1 MSKKFVKLIALLM
14 VATVAFCSLPMSA
27 LADNS
32 AEAVGPTGE
41 GALITSSD
49 SDLIA
54 YKAYLAQNP
63 NGKQAGEKDAVYVDG
78 ADGTFIPY
86 VAAEG
91 EDEDKAAAKAASTAE
106 AKYDYA
112 VKANGKQVKRNV
124 MDWTKGYGSVT
135 YTITV
140 PTSAYY
146 NFYLEF
152 LPPSVGVNVELGL
165 RIDDAGYA
173 FEGADS
179 IEFSRDWVNVP
190 TANGEKW
197 REDSR
202 GNQIAPEQQ
211 LTGELVERVATDE
224 TGVVVEPYMF
234 YLTEGVHT
242 ITLDG
247 QGHSVIISK
256 LGFIAPEQTVS
267 YEEYLKQHKM
277 GDYSS
282 VKEIVIQG
290 EDATVKNDS
299 SLIPKSTNGNNDL
312 VPIDP
317 YLTLINN
324 IGGVSWQTVGQKIE
338 WEFTVETAGYYQF
351 SAHYKQSDVVN
362 GDSWRWLK
370 IDGKTPFEEA
380 KTLNFSYDTQ
390 WKHYT
395 FGEKEGKETN
405 PYYIWLEAGK
415 HTLSLEVT
423 LAELAD
429 AYDRLFEIVETIGDM
444 YLQIVM
450 ITSET
455 PDTNRSYELFRQI
468 PTFNDTLKQCSDA
481 LRALVKDIQKSTGA
495 RGSQYIAAMNNMDRV
510 LNQMLDSPYLAHI
523 YVKDYYTNYTTLS
536 SWLSEMKKL
545 PVTIDE
551 MRFTPAGKTPDYK
564 TSNFFQDFGFEVVRL
579 WSSFVNDYTL
589 YDEKN
594 GGDALKLWVNWGRD
608 QTMALN
614 ALIQDDFVAKYN
626 IDVNLQIV
634 SCSLINGLLANNFP
648 DVQLYLSRTAPVNY
662 GMRGALLDLT
672 QFENGSEYTDVGLK
686 EVLARFNTTEDG
698 FGADAPYWY
707 NGSLYAIPDSQGFM
721 CMFYRTDV
729 FEDLGLSVPQ
739 TWEEFLYCAT
749 IIQRYNMDVYVP
761 YTQITTATTV
771 DAGIGALHLY
781 PTLLMQ
787 NGLDLYN
794 KEGNATN
801 INNVRAIQIFEEWT
815 EMYTDY
821 GYQKQADFYNR
832 LRNGS
837 MPLGISGYSTYFTL
851 YSAAPEIDGR
861 WAIANVPGT
870 HIATDC
876 NVPNCHNEDHI
887 SRLTAGS
894 GSGAGIVAKTPRPGK
909 AWAFLEWWTSA
920 EIQTRYSNNVESILG
935 LLGRSSTANQ
945 QAFANLAWDPEHLA
959 SLQEQ
964 WSYVREVPEVPGSYY
979 TSRAIDQAYW
989 SVINDGINAKDAIN
1003 KWSLIADNEIK
1014 RKIEEYS

>member
-14 VATVAFCSLPMSA
+14 VVTMAFCSLPLSA

-32 AEAVGPTGE
+32 ATTGEAVGE
-41 GALITSSD
+41 GALITKSD
-49 SDLIA
+49 SELIS
-54 YKAYLAQNP
+54 YKAYLTQNP
-63 NGKQAGEKDAVYVDG
+63 NGKAAEEKDAFYVDG
-78 ADGTFIPY
+78 ADGTFVPY
-86 VAAEG
+86 SG
-91 EDEDKAAAKAASTAE
+91 EDENKSSSTAE
-106 AKYDYA
+106 AKKDYA
-112 VKANGKQVKRNV
+112 LKADGKDVVRNV
-124 MDWTKGYGSVT
+124 IDWQKGYGSVV
-135 YTITV
+135 YTVTV

-152 LPPSVGVNVELGL
+152 LPPEVGVNIELGL
-165 RIDDAGYA
+165 RIDDADYA

-197 REDSR
+197 REDNR

-234 YLTEGVHT
+234 YLTAGTHT

-247 QGHSVIISK
+247 QGHTVLISK
-256 LGFIAPEQTVS
+256 LGFTAPEKTVS
-267 YEEYLKQHKM
+267 YEQYLKQHEM

-312 VPIDP
+312 IPIDP

-390 WKHYT
+390 WQHYT
-395 FGEKEGKETN
+395 FGAKEGKTTN
-405 PYYIWLEAGK
+405 PYYIWLEAGT

-468 PTFNDTLKQCSDA
+468 PTFNDTLKQCSEA
-481 LRALVKDIQKSTGA
+481 LRALVKDIQASTGA

-510 LNQMLDSPYLAHI
+510 LNQMLDAPYIAHI

-551 MRFTPAGKTPDYK
+551 MRFTPAGQEADYK
-564 TSNFFQDFGFEVVRL
+564 TTNFFQDFGFEVVRL

-589 YDEKN
+589 YDETK

-614 ALIQDDFVAKYN
+614 ALIQDDFVPTYDIN
-626 IDVNLQIV
+626 VNLQIV

-672 QFENGSEYTDVGLK
+672 QFDGSNGYKSYE
-686 EVLARFNTTEDG
+686 EVLTRYHDG
-698 FGADAPYWY
+698 AADPYWY

-729 FEDLGLSVPQ
+729 FEDLGLTVPE

-787 NGLDLYN
+787 NGLELYN
-794 KEGNATN
+794 SDRNATN
-801 INNVRAIQIFEEWT
+801 INNVKAIQIFEEWT

-870 HIATDC
+870 HVAEDC
-876 NVPNCHNEDHI
+876 TTPNCHNEDHI
-887 SRLTAGS
+887 NRLTAGS
-894 GSGAGIVAKTPRPGK
+894 GSGAGIVAKSPRPDK

-920 EIQTRYSNNVESILG
+920 DIQTRYSNNVESILG
-935 LLGRSSTANQ
+935 LLGRSATANIE
-945 QAFANLAWDPEHLA
+945 AFNRLGWDPEHLEA
-959 SLQEQ
+959 LNKQ
-964 WSYVREVPEVPGSYY
+964 WEHVYEVPEVPGSYY
-979 TSRAIDQAYW
+979 TTRAVDQAYW

>member
-14 VATVAFCSLPMSA
+14 VVTMAFCSLPLSA

-32 AEAVGPTGE
+32 ATTGEAVGE
-41 GALITSSD
+41 GALITKSD
-49 SDLIA
+49 SELIS

-63 NGKQAGEKDAVYVDG
+63 DGKAAEEKDAVYVDG
-78 ADGTFIPY
+78 ADGTFVPY
-86 VAAEG
+86 SG
-91 EDEDKAAAKAASTAE
+91 EDENKSSSTAE
-106 AKYDYA
+106 AKKDYA
-112 VKANGKQVKRNV
+112 LKADGKDVVRNV
-124 MDWTKGYGSVT
+124 IDWQKGYGSVV
-135 YTITV
+135 YTVTV

-152 LPPSVGVNVELGL
+152 LPPEVGVNIELGL
-165 RIDDAGYA
+165 RIDENDYA

-197 REDSR
+197 REDNR

-234 YLTEGVHT
+234 YLTAGNHT

-247 QGHSVIISK
+247 QGHTVLISK
-256 LGFIAPEQTVS
+256 LGFTAPEKTVS
-267 YEEYLKQHKM
+267 YEEYLKQHEM
-277 GDYSS
+277 GDYSDL
-282 VKEIVIQG
+282 KEIVIQG

-312 VPIDP
+312 IPIDP

-390 WKHYT
+390 WQHYT
-395 FGEKEGKETN
+395 FGAKEGKTTN
-405 PYYIWLEAGK
+405 PYYIWLEAGT

-481 LRALVKDIQKSTGA
+481 LRALVKDIQASTGA

-510 LNQMLDSPYLAHI
+510 LNQMLDAPYIAHI

-551 MRFTPAGKTPDYK
+551 MRFTPAGKQADYK
-564 TSNFFQDFGFEVVRL
+564 TTNFFQDFGFEVVRL

-589 YDEKN
+589 YDETK

-614 ALIQDDFVAKYN
+614 ALIQDDFVPTYDIN
-626 IDVNLQIV
+626 VNLQIV

-672 QFENGSEYTDVGLK
+672 QFDGSNGYKSYE
-686 EVLARFNTTEDG
+686 EVLTRYHDG
-698 FGADAPYWY
+698 AADPYWY

-729 FEDLGLSVPQ
+729 FEDLGLTVPQ

-787 NGLDLYN
+787 NGLELYN
-794 KEGNATN
+794 SDRNATN
-801 INNVRAIQIFEEWT
+801 INNVKAIQIFEEWT

-870 HIATDC
+870 HVATDC
-876 NVPNCHNEDHI
+876 TTPNCHNEDHI
-887 SRLTAGS
+887 NRLTAGS
-894 GSGAGIVAKTPRPGK
+894 GSGAGIVAKSPRPDK

-920 EIQTRYSNNVESILG
+920 DIQTRYSNNVESILG
-935 LLGRSSTANQ
+935 LLGRSATANIE
-945 QAFANLAWDPEHLA
+945 AFNRLGWDPEHLEA
-959 SLQEQ
+959 LNKQ
-964 WSYVREVPEVPGSYY
+964 WEHVYEVPEVPGSYY
-979 TSRAIDQAYW
+979 TTRAVDQAYW

>member
-14 VATVAFCSLPMSA
+14 VVTMAFCSLPLSA

-32 AEAVGPTGE
+32 ATTGEAVGE
-41 GALITSSD
+41 GALITKSD
-49 SDLIA
+49 SELIS

-63 NGKQAGEKDAVYVDG
+63 DGKAAEEKDAVYVDG
-78 ADGTFIPY
+78 ADGTFVPY
-86 VAAEG
+86 SG
-91 EDEDKAAAKAASTAE
+91 EDENKSSSTAE
-106 AKYDYA
+106 AKKDYA
-112 VKANGKQVKRNV
+112 LKADGKDVVRNV
-124 MDWTKGYGSVT
+124 IDWQKGYGSVV
-135 YTITV
+135 YTVTV

-152 LPPSVGVNVELGL
+152 LPPEVGVNIELGL
-165 RIDDAGYA
+165 RIDDADYA

-197 REDSR
+197 REDNR

-234 YLTEGVHT
+234 YLTAGNHT

-247 QGHSVIISK
+247 QGHTVLISK
-256 LGFIAPEQTVS
+256 LGFTAPEKTVS
-267 YEEYLKQHKM
+267 YEQYLKQHEM

-312 VPIDP
+312 IPIDP

-390 WKHYT
+390 WQHYT
-395 FGEKEGKETN
+395 FGAKEGKTTN
-405 PYYIWLEAGK
+405 PYYIWLEAGT
-415 HTLSLEVT
+415 HTVSLEVT

-429 AYDRLFEIVETIGDM
+429 AYDRLFEIVEAIGDM

-468 PTFNDTLKQCSDA
+468 PTFNDTLKNCSDA
-481 LRALVKDIQKSTGA
+481 LRALVKDIQSSTGA

-510 LNQMLDSPYLAHI
+510 LNQMLEAPYIAHI

-551 MRFTPAGKTPDYK
+551 MRFTPAGQEADYK
-564 TSNFFQDFGFEVVRL
+564 TTNFFQDFGFEVVRL

-589 YDEKN
+589 YDETK

-614 ALIQDDFVAKYN
+614 ALIQDDFVPTYDIN
-626 IDVNLQIV
+626 VNLQIV

-672 QFENGSEYTDVGLK
+672 QFDGSNGYKSYE
-686 EVLARFNTTEDG
+686 EVLGRYHDG
-698 FGADAPYWY
+698 AADPYWY

-729 FEDLGLSVPQ
+729 FEDLGLTVPQ

-787 NGLDLYN
+787 NGLELYN
-794 KEGNATN
+794 KERNATN
-801 INNVRAIQIFEEWT
+801 INNVRSIQIFEEWT

-870 HIATDC
+870 HVAEDC
-876 NVPNCHNEDHI
+876 TVPNCHNEDHI
-887 SRLTAGS
+887 NRLTAGS
-894 GSGAGIVAKTPRPGK
+894 GSGAGIVAKSPRPDK

-920 EIQTRYSNNVESILG
+920 DIQTRYSNNVESILG
-935 LLGRSSTANQ
+935 LLGRSATANVE
-945 QAFANLAWDPEHLA
+945 AFNRLGWDPEHLEA
-959 SLQEQ
+959 LNKQ
-964 WSYVREVPEVPGSYY
+964 WEHVYEVPEVPGSYY
-979 TSRAIDQAYW
+979 TTRAVDQAYW

>member
-14 VATVAFCSLPMSA
+14 VVTMAFCSLPLSA
-27 LADNS
+27 LAENS
-32 AEAVGPTGE
+32 ATTGEAVGE
-41 GALITSSD
+41 GALITKSD
-49 SDLIA
+49 SELIS

-63 NGKQAGEKDAVYVDG
+63 DGKAAEEKDAVYVDG
-78 ADGTFIPY
+78 ADGTFVPY
-86 VAAEG
+86 SG
-91 EDEDKAAAKAASTAE
+91 EDENKSSSTAE
-106 AKYDYA
+106 AKKDYA
-112 VKANGKQVKRNV
+112 LKADGKDVVRNV
-124 MDWTKGYGSVT
+124 LDWQKGYGSVV
-135 YTITV
+135 YTVTV

-152 LPPSVGVNVELGL
+152 LPPEVGVNIELGL
-165 RIDDAGYA
+165 RIDDADYA

-197 REDSR
+197 REDNR

-234 YLTEGVHT
+234 YLTAGTHT

-247 QGHSVIISK
+247 QGHTVLISK
-256 LGFIAPEQTVS
+256 LGFTAPEKTVS
-267 YEEYLKQHKM
+267 YEQYLKQHEM
-277 GDYSS
+277 GDYSDL
-282 VKEIVIQG
+282 KEIVIQG

-390 WKHYT
+390 WQHYT
-395 FGEKEGKETN
+395 FGAKEGKTTN
-405 PYYIWLEAGK
+405 PYYIWLEAGT

-468 PTFNDTLKQCSDA
+468 PTFNDTLKQCSEA
-481 LRALVKDIQKSTGA
+481 LRALVKDIQASTGA

-510 LNQMLDSPYLAHI
+510 LNQMLDAPYIAHI

-551 MRFTPAGKTPDYK
+551 MRFTPAGKEADYK
-564 TSNFFQDFGFEVVRL
+564 TTNFFQDFGFEVVRL

-589 YDEKN
+589 YDETK

-614 ALIQDDFVAKYN
+614 ALIQDDFVPTYDIN
-626 IDVNLQIV
+626 VNLQIV

-672 QFENGSEYTDVGLK
+672 QFDGSNGYKSYE
-686 EVLARFNTTEDG
+686 EVLTRYHDG
-698 FGADAPYWY
+698 AADPYWY

-729 FEDLGLSVPQ
+729 FEDLGLTVPQ

-787 NGLDLYN
+787 NGLELYN
-794 KEGNATN
+794 NDRNATN
-801 INNVRAIQIFEEWT
+801 INNVKAIQIFEEWT

-870 HIATDC
+870 HVATDC
-876 NVPNCHNEDHI
+876 TTPNCHNEDHI
-887 SRLTAGS
+887 NRLTAGS
-894 GSGAGIVAKTPRPGK
+894 GSGAGIVAKSPRPDK

-920 EIQTRYSNNVESILG
+920 DIQTRYSNNVESILG
-935 LLGRSSTANQ
+935 LLGRSATANIE
-945 QAFANLAWDPEHLA
+945 AFNRLGWDPEHLEA
-959 SLQEQ
+959 LNKQ
-964 WSYVREVPEVPGSYY
+964 WEHVYEVPEVPGSYY
-979 TSRAIDQAYW
+979 TTRAVDQAYW